1 MPASTLRIFGVPMDL
16 GQQRR
21 GVDMGPSA
29 VRYAGLNARLERLG
43 FTVIDG
49 GNIDVAAP
57 EEAKGE
63 EALQIVP
70 GGNVRHLR
78 AVLKACQSIYQT
90 ALCCVQENEFP
101 IFLGGD
107 HSMAMGTV
115 GGVSAFATT
124 GLIWI
129 DAHADVN
136 TPDTSPSGN
145 LHGMPLAHLVGMG
158 LPELVHLG
166 RPGPKIDPHH
176 VVLIGL
182 RDLDAGERDYLR
194 RIGMRTYTMR
204 DIDERGLAAIVREAI
219 IHMAE
224 LPRVHVSLDMDSLD
238 PRFAPGVGTPVPG
251 GLTYREAHLLME
263 MLAESLKVTSLDI
276 VEINPIL
283 DDGNH
288 TAEVA
293 VELATSL
300 LGARIL

>member
-1 MPASTLRIFGVPMDL
+1 MPASTVRVLGVPMDL

-29 VRYAGLNARLERLG
+29 VRYAGLNGRLQRLG
-43 FTVIDG
+43 YTVVDG
-49 GNIDVAAP
+49 GNIDVDAP
-57 EEAKGE
+57 EETPGE
-63 EALQIVP
+63 EALA
-70 GGNVRHLR
+70 GKVRHLH
-78 AVLKACQSIYQT
+78 AVLRACQRIYET
-90 ALCCVQENEFP
+90 AQCCVLENEFP

-115 GGVSAFATT
+115 GGVSALGAT
-124 GLIWI
+124 GVIWI
-129 DAHADVN
+129 DAHADFN

-158 LPELVHLG
+158 LPDLVNMG

-182 RDLDAGERDYLR
+182 RNVDAGERDYLR
-194 RIGMRTYTMR
+194 RIGMRAYTMR
-204 DIDERGLAAIVREAI
+204 DIDERGLAAIAREAI
-219 IHMAE
+219 IHVAG

-263 MLAESLKVTSLDI
+263 MLAESRKVTSLDI

-283 DDGNH
+283 DDGNQ